1 MDLNEEARPFMGA
14 AALRGLGL
22 LLAAVLTM
30 WPVTAYASAPMVIPV
45 GRAVGIKLFSTS
57 VAEWLL
63 CGLIFL
69 IHCIADE
76 GNFVGY

>member
-1 MDLNEEARPFMGA
+1 MGGDGEDLFAFGGGVGA
-14 AALRGLGL
+14 CHQK
-22 LLAAVLTM
+22 
-30 WPVTAYASAPMVIPV
+30 P
-45 GRAVGIKLFSTS
+45 S